1 MSVRQE
7 ELGQVTDSVGHTINI
22 ADTVADVLSEIKL
35 AENKA
40 KQQHK
45 DNVNRKARNLQMVSM
60 QLAQRMQQLLE
71 DVQGGER
78 RYLQRA
84 LDKDLVVRKA
94 AFRKVEML
102 AVLSVVCVVI
112 LLLFIYRDM
121 RKSVS
126 IAIISF
132 RLRLRLKS

>member
-112 LLLFIYRDM
+112 LLLLFIAICA
-121 RKSVS
+121 KSVS